1 MKLDFSMSHSD
12 ERSISE
18 EISPGTAAGDDDDN
32 ENSVTRQNDDN
43 GDKVRCKSLPSTVKR
58 IK

>member
-1 MKLDFSMSHSD
+1 MSHSD